1 MQHRWQFSVLRWLF
15 LYAVMFSLVGGS
27 LFAQNTNNRNQNNTN
42 RNQSNTNRNQTGT
55 GTSGTGTTGTGSG
68 NNSGVGNTDDIG
80 TANSNRGGVLV
91 NAGGVLSRSS
101 VFDVGQLS
109 QRQRDAAI
117 RSYSVSGDTSTPST
131 MRCISLNR
139 LEKAIADAKG
149 WVTDEQAFLAGIQRI
164 THVFYFPESKDI
176 VIAGPAEGWFP
187 GPDGIMVGRQS
198 LQPVCELQDLVLA
211 LRTYAPGK
219 EVAEAI
225 GCSIDPTKEGS
236 ARLAR
241 FQRLFSGSDRQAFVR
256 GVRESIG
263 MQTIQV
269 HGIPATTHAAHMM
282 VAADYRMK
290 RIGLGLDNKPVPQ
303 LRTFIDHTVPN
314 TPDAAFRWF
323 FVPDYE
329 SVVLTEDRTGM
340 ALIGDGVKLVAENEI
355 VSSAGERMVVSGE
368 LDPGSAAYTRSFTQL
383 FPEIAER
390 APVFA
395 QLRNWIDM
403 LVCAAHIQREDFY
416 GKSGWSMEFFA
427 CEEKYSLEVFTA
439 PQEVEPLV
447 GQREVRERR
456 AVLTLAPVGGGIVI
470 DAEQAL
476 DVDNAKSDKDKK
488 VTTSQ
493 QKIALHLPKGAWWW
507 DVQ

>member
-1 MQHRWQFSVLRWLF
+1 MQHQWHFSVLRLLF
-15 LYAVMFSLVGGS
+15 LCVVMFSLTCGP
-27 LFAQNTNNRNQNNTN
+27 LFAQRNNNNNNNNNNN
-42 RNQSNTNRNQTGT
+42 RNQSNTNRNQTG
-55 GTSGTGTTGTGSG
+55 SGGSG
-68 NNSGVGNTDDIG
+68 SGGSGGGNIGDTEDVG

-91 NAGGVLSRSS
+91 NTSGVLSRSS
-101 VFDVGQLS
+101 VFDVGQLP
-109 QRQRDAAI
+109 QRQRDAA
-117 RSYSVSGDTSTPST
+117 RGSYSVPGDISAKSP

-139 LEKAIADAKG
+139 LEKAIIDAEG

-176 VIAGPAEGWFP
+176 VVAGPAEGWFP

-211 LRTYAPGK
+211 LRTYSPGK
-219 EVAEAI
+219 EVTEAV

-256 GVRESIG
+256 GIRESIG

-269 HGIPATTHAAHMM
+269 HGIPATTNAAHMM

-290 RIGLGLDNKPVPQ
+290 RIGLGLDNKPPVRG
-303 LRTFIDHTVPN
+303 LVTFIDHTVPN
-314 TPDAAFRWF
+314 APDAAFRWF

-329 SVVLTEDRTGM
+329 SVILTEDRLGM
-340 ALIGDGVKLVAENEI
+340 ELVGTGVKLVAENEI
-355 VSSAGERMVVSGE
+355 VSSTGERMVVSGE
-368 LDPGSAAYTRSFTQL
+368 LDPGSAAFTRSFTQL
-383 FPEIAER
+383 YPQIAER
-390 APVFA
+390 VPVFA

-427 CEEKYSLEVFTA
+427 CEEKYQLEVFTA

-447 GQREVRERR
+447 GQVQVREQRSM
-456 AVLTLAPVGGGIVI
+456 LTLAPVGGGIVI

-476 DVDNAKSDKDKK
+476 DADNAKSDKDKSIA
-488 VTTSQ
+488 TRQS
-493 QKIALHLPKGAWWW
+493 KIALNLPEGAWWW
-507 DVQ
+507 DVR